1 MKFCI
6 VSSIFIKKSG
16 RHFAFRVCMHG
27 ICATTLLWPETM
39 AVTSHENCF
48 TSRTKGT
55 MVTYG
60 GMSRQPVTVPTVCEP
75 LINPD

>member
-1 MKFCI
+1 
-6 VSSIFIKKSG
+6 
-16 RHFAFRVCMHG
+16 MHA
-27 ICATTLLWPETM
+27 ICAITLLWPETV
-39 AVTSHENCF
+39 AVTSHEKCF

-60 GMSRQPVTVPTVCEP
+60 GMSRQAVTVPTVCEP